1 MKLPLPP
8 HGRSNRVY
16 PPGSPSLHGL
26 ASVITGVVVVCGLYF
41 GRAVLIPITLSVLLS
56 FLLAPLVAALR
67 RLRMGQLPSIFIAV
81 FFALA
86 IVLGAGALITAQIVQ
101 LAADLPQYQV
111 AIERK
116 IETVQEKT
124 VGRADVLLGRAALTL
139 QRVAPSRPAAPRSFG
154 KANRN
159 APPAPMPVEVH
170 EPALT
175 PMQLA
180 QRAFSPV
187 IAPLETTFIVLVV
200 TIFILLQREDL
211 RDRLI
216 SLFGSRDL
224 HRTTTAINDAASR
237 LSRYFVAQLGLNLS
251 VGGVLAIGLAGIG
264 VPGALLFGVVAALLR
279 FVPYIGIWIAALL
292 AVCLAAAIQP
302 QWTMAV
308 WTLVLF
314 VVVDLVAGQVAEP
327 YLYGRRSGLS
337 PLAVVVAAI
346 FWSWLWGPVGLVLST
361 PLTLCLVTLGRYADR
376 LNFLTILLGD
386 QPALTPAQTFYQRL
400 LADDPHEAIVQ
411 ADRLLGEMSVL
422 DYYDQV
428 ALEGLR
434 LARNDALRGVLTA
447 EQLMRFNEAV
457 IDIIENLETVDGL
470 PDGIGTT
477 GTPETNDAAHAHG
490 RTEPHYG
497 GAEKPDPQQAHGA
510 DTTMVLCISGRGA
523 FDEVAA
529 AIAVQLLGRQNITT
543 VATTYEQFRSTRSET
558 READSA
564 TILCVVTLDAAES
577 PPYLRNLLR
586 RIRNQPMPATV
597 IVGLGGLSE
606 SAADDDAAGNASNT
620 RNATTFRDLIEE
632 CRAAAF
638 ATPTEPATPPCSI

>member
-1 MKLPLPP
+1 MKLSLPP
-8 HGRSNRVY
+8 QGRPNRVY
-16 PPGSPSLHGL
+16 PTGAPTLHGL
-26 ASVITGVVVVCGLYF
+26 ASVVTGVVVVCGLYF

-86 IVLGAGALITAQIVQ
+86 IVLGAGALIGAQIVQ

-124 VGRADVLLGRAALTL
+124 VGRADVLLGKAAVTL

-154 KANRN
+154 KASRN
-159 APPAPMPVEVH
+159 APAAPLPVEVH

-180 QRAFSPV
+180 QRAFSPA

-251 VGGVLAIGLAGIG
+251 VGAVLAVGLAGIG

-308 WTLVLF
+308 WTLILF
-314 VVVDLVAGQVAEP
+314 VVVDLVAGQIAEP
-327 YLYGRRSGLS
+327 LLYGRRSGLS

-411 ADRLLGEMSVL
+411 ADRLLGEMSVT

-434 LARNDALRGVLTA
+434 LARNDALRGVLTS
-447 EQLMRFNEAV
+447 EQLARFNEAV
-457 IDIIENLETVDGL
+457 VDIIENLETVDGA
-470 PDGIGTT
+470 PDRAPH
-477 GTPETNDAAHAHG
+477 PEATEPRQASE

-497 GAEKPDPQQAHGA
+497 PGGSSSDAVDKPFVPLDAV
-510 DTTMVLCISGRGA
+510 VLCISGRGA
-523 FDEVAA
+523 FDEVAT
-529 AIAVQLLGRQNITT
+529 AIAAQLLARQQITT
-543 VATTYEQFRSTRSET
+543 VTTTYEHYRNTRGGG
-558 READSA
+558 RELDRADIICIVS
-564 TILCVVTLDAAES
+564 LDTAEA

-586 RIRNQPMPATV
+586 RIRSQPSPATV
-597 IVGLGGLSE
+597 IVGFGGQVEGTADLGVAA
-606 SAADDDAAGNASNT
+606 SA
-620 RNATTFRDLIEE
+620 RNATTFRGLVDE
-632 CRAAAF
+632 CRAAVVAVRRDEHVQGT
-638 ATPTEPATPPCSI
+638 A